1 MILCVSL
8 CESCWLVDKLIGVL
22 LLTGYL
28 PYETALP
35 PNIERVD
42 AWKKKSLGSTR
53 RCVSAQKSGNLVG
66 RRPFDLFTFSHKSEQ
81 LNCVRSHGYANFC
94 VWFDWDGD
102 THTEFFSVCDDHS
115 GRRWQN
121 KSIIIRYW
129 LKYCQFSFC
138 RLTHAIRA
146 QWPFSHQ
153 SHEKRSKAHTHTR
166 WLTSGRLM
174 PHTRCIWHA
183 RAGRANIGAEWE
195 RYALWLVSLTFVL
208 LSDFTTDKNKST
220 THRIT
225 CAFRHVDELYSRH
238 SRILF
243 VFIDSQNT
251 KHFHNLMR
259 TQRMMRTATD
269 IVDTKNNGLPI
280 DWVSCGRTLNRRGR
294 EKNNN
299 EVSSGHNKWQSNL
312 LCFSLRICFFS
323 NPVEALLCHWH
334 SLTYHRGQCRIRNW
348 TCARARAILIII
360 IHWIPLFCS
369 DSLATDFC
377 RKTIVPNAT

>member
-66 RRPFDLFTFSHKSEQ
+66 RRPFDLFTFSHKSKQ

-153 SHEKRSKAHTHTR
+153 SHEKRSKAHTHTHGDWRAADWCRIHAVSDMHGLAEPISAQNERDMRCDWCR
-166 WLTSGRLM
+166 WHLCYCPILQQTKTSR
-174 PHTRCIWHA
+174 PHT
-183 RAGRANIGAEWE
+183 E
-195 RYALWLVSLTFVL
+195 L
-208 LSDFTTDKNKST
+208 
-220 THRIT
+220 
-225 CAFRHVDELYSRH
+225 HV
-238 SRILF
+238 
-243 VFIDSQNT
+243 
-251 KHFHNLMR
+251 HF
-259 TQRMMRTATD
+259 AT
-269 IVDTKNNGLPI
+269 
-280 DWVSCGRTLNRRGR
+280 
-294 EKNNN
+294 
-299 EVSSGHNKWQSNL
+299 
-312 LCFSLRICFFS
+312 
-323 NPVEALLCHWH
+323 
-334 SLTYHRGQCRIRNW
+334 
-348 TCARARAILIII
+348 
-360 IHWIPLFCS
+360 
-369 DSLATDFC
+369 
-377 RKTIVPNAT
+377 